1 VCLRVRRCGTL
12 SPSKSPLCPAG
23 SPNLKLYENIRG
35 EISAR
40 CHQWALKSGAVR
52 SGISLATCE
61 GYNYLDEVIRRRL
74 TRTPRPL
81 PQSLDG
87 RFAHS
92 LARSSRLM
100 APDDGQILRDLR
112 SHPMTAVDLSTPELL
127 PISVRLGKMGHAYSP
142 GGERR
147 CTDGCT
153 PNGVE
158 TAN

>member
-1 VCLRVRRCGTL
+1 MCLRVRRCGTL

-112 SHPMTAVDLSTPELL
+112 SHPMTAVDFRRIALSLEAVEEYSHAGL
-127 PISVRLGKMGHAYSP
+127 PVFCVGARKSASP
-142 GGERR
+142 ASQAGG
-147 CTDGCT
+147 
-153 PNGVE
+153 
-158 TAN
+158 